1 MVAYGDMT
9 VMMMFNQYA
18 KASLPDFCK
27 HFDFIVRSVLLLTNI
42 TTKNTSYS
50 GFAGDSLL
58 EQLKVEMIADSIED
72 FMVKPSVPIRRE
84 KDAEKKVQT
93 IVFSRR

>member
-1 MVAYGDMT
+1 MQSEIFIT
-9 VMMMFNQYA
+9 CKQ
-18 KASLPDFCK
+18 SEFCI
-27 HFDFIVRSVLLLTNI
+27 HSQIWPSAEHMNMNVSFL
-42 TTKNTSYS
+42 

-84 KDAEKKVQT
+84 KDAEKKVQAISMQWDT
-93 IVFSRR
+93 LKHELIEKQAFC